1 MTYRSNTTHAL
12 ARSASGTHIG
22 NSNSN
27 GNGNGLD
34 ITISASTGLGAHG
47 GLGSGNAGAPS
58 AHRRLLLGAALG
70 SAMAPWATLSLA
82 AGAPSSSSHAER
94 RFVLVILRGGMDGLT
109 AAPVLGDP
117 AFADARGLLGQFT
130 SPVLPLQGPFAL
142 HPLLPELHAMYG
154 RGEMALLHAAGLPY
168 RERSHF
174 DAQQV
179 LESGG
184 TRPYELTT
192 GWLARALPARSGHSS
207 SSSSSG
213 HSGSGSGNSGQ
224 HSPMRAVALE
234 TAVPLVL
241 RGATEV
247 DTWAPSTLPEP
258 APDLVARLESMYRS
272 DPALAQALAR
282 ARGLRAEP
290 GMAANPSMAGMA
302 AGGMTGG
309 TRAAVTL
316 ARKAAEFLQ
325 RGSQIAVLE
334 MGGWDSH
341 TNQSAPNGATSN
353 NLRTLDALVAALREG
368 LQPNNAWAHTVV
380 LVATE
385 FGREV
390 AVNGNGGTD
399 HGTGGAAFV
408 LGGAVN
414 GGRVFGD
421 WPGLAKQERHEG
433 RDLRVTTDLRAA
445 IRPILADHLRVS
457 RARLD
462 NEVLP
467 GSASIQSLDLLRG

>member
-1 MTYRSNTTHAL
+1 MKHNYFLSHAHSPL
-12 ARSASGTHIG
+12 S
-22 NSNSN
+22 
-27 GNGNGLD
+27 
-34 ITISASTGLGAHG
+34 
-47 GLGSGNAGAPS
+47 
-58 AHRRLLLGAALG
+58 HRRALLQAAFGAAV
-70 SAMAPWATLSLA
+70 APWATLSLA
-82 AGAPSSSSHAER
+82 AGAPASGASGAQAER
-94 RFVLVILRGGMDGLT
+94 RFVFVILRGGMDGLT
-109 AAPVLGDP
+109 AAPVVGDP
-117 AFADARGLLGQFT
+117 AFAEARGLLGQFPT
-130 SPVLPLQGPFAL
+130 ATLPLQGPFAL

-154 RGEMALLHAAGLPY
+154 RGEMALLHGVGLPY

-184 TRPYELTT
+184 TRPYELST
-192 GWLARALPARSGHSS
+192 GWLARALPAQPG
-207 SSSSSG
+207 
-213 HSGSGSGNSGQ
+213 
-224 HSPMRAVALE
+224 PLRAVALE

-241 RGATEV
+241 RGPTEV

-258 APDLVARLESMYRS
+258 AADLVSRLETMYRS

-290 GMAANPSMAGMA
+290 GMAANPNMAGMA
-302 AGGMTGG
+302 ASGMTGG

-325 RGSQIAVLE
+325 RGSQIAVME

-341 TNQSAPNGATSN
+341 TNQTAPNGATSN

-368 LQPNNAWAHTVV
+368 LQAHNAWAHTVV

-408 LGGAVN
+408 LGGAVH
-414 GGRVFGD
+414 GGRVLSD
-421 WPGLAKQERHEG
+421 WPGLAKHERHEG

-445 IRPILADHLRVS
+445 IRPILADHLHVS
-457 RARLD
+457 QARLD

-467 GSASIQSLDLLRG
+467 GSARLKSLDLLRG